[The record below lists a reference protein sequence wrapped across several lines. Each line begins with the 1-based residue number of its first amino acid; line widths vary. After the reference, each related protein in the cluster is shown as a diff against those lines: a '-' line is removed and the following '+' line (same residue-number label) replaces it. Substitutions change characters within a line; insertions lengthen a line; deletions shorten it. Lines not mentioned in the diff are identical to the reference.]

1 MQVIGFST
9 KFYTLWEVNTFAEG
23 NNSYTR
29 YSFVKNISFDLEVAK
44 AKYPEAIVNL
54 ELRGHRSFVSYDN
67 TPVDDGCFRCGQYK
81 GQKISECTDYS
92 YMAWYF
98 NNPSIMFERH
108 EIEKVLV
115 PLGYKAIYSIVDRML
130 SPEEAERIN
139 NEYDRVISISE
150 QIAEHGYYD
159 IESVGNL
166 KDDGGDEGYLFRTNN
181 TDIQVAYTGD
191 VKEMYY
197 SGYYY
202 YLPIINGKSKKIK
215 NKTIRVYVSDYDI
228 MQTEYWSKI
237 YIKTNRIEIL

>member
-9 KFYTLWEVNTFAEG
+9 KFYTLWEVNTFIEG
-23 NNSYTR
+23 TREYTR
-29 YSFVKNISFDLEVAK
+29 YSFIKNISFDLEVAK

-54 ELRGHRSFVSYDN
+54 ELRGHKSFVSYDN
-67 TPVDDGCFRCGQYK
+67 SPVDNGCFRCGQYK
-81 GQKISECTDYS
+81 GQKISECSDYS

-98 NNPSIMFERH
+98 NGPVIMFEKH
-108 EIEKVLV
+108 EIEKVLL
-115 PLGYKAIYSIVDRML
+115 PLGYKVIYGICDRML

-139 NEYDRVISISE
+139 NEYERVILISE

-166 KDDGGDEGYLFRTNN
+166 YDEGDGDYLFRTNN
-181 TDIQVAYTGD
+181 TDIQVAYNGD

-197 SGYYY
+197 SGHYY
-202 YLPIINGKSKKIK
+202 YLPVINGKSKKIK

-228 MQTEYWSKI
+228 TQTEYWSRI

>member
-9 KFYTLWEVNTFAEG
+9 KFYTLWEVNTFTEG
-23 NNSYTR
+23 NNSFTR
-29 YSFVKNISFDLEVAK
+29 YSFIKNISFNLEVAK

-54 ELRGHRSFVSYDN
+54 ELRGHKSFVSYDN
-67 TPVDDGCFRCGQYK
+67 TPVDDGCFRYGQYK

-92 YMAWYF
+92 YMMWYF
-98 NNPSIMFERH
+98 NNPSVMFERY
-108 EIEKVLV
+108 EIEKVLA
-115 PLGYKAIYSIVDRML
+115 PMGYKAIYSRVDRML

-139 NEYDRVISISE
+139 TEYVRVISISE

-166 KDDGGDEGYLFRTNN
+166 YDGDDEGYLFRTNN
-181 TDIQVAYTGD
+181 PEIQVAYTGD

-202 YLPIINGKSKKIK
+202 YLPVINEKAKKIK